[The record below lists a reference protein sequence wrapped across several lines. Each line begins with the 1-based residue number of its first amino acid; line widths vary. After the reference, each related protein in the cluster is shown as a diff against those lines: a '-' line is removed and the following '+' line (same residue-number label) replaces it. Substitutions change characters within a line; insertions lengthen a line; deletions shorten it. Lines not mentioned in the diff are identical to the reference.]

1 MIRKVLPTSKPFAFP
16 TRIPV
21 FSQSAASTELVLDFL
36 PPPLLQSFALVTY
49 WEVVPT
55 GFEPFPNWRPLR
67 LPTIRIKAPTM
78 SCCSQGFGVVLAA
91 GLSTYGVAVYST
103 LHSGDA
109 CREPRAE
116 SSFTPE
122 RGRGQPSPYMYQSS
136 LQRV

>member
-91 GLSTYGVAVYST
+91 GLSTYGVAV
-103 LHSGDA
+103 A
-109 CREPRAE
+109 
-116 SSFTPE
+116 
-122 RGRGQPSPYMYQSS
+122 
-136 LQRV
+136 